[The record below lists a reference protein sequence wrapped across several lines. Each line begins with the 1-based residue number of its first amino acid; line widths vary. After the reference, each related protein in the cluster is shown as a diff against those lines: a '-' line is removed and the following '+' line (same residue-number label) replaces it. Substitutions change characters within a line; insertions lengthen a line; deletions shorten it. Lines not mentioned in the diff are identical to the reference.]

1 MYTQD
6 IAVYPKQSPSRS
18 RLEQA
23 AVKLS
28 QYTGCDTM
36 VADCAFDVS
45 LNWNRTTVLL
55 RYPDESQWIQIL
67 SPKDQFQIVSCES
80 ADANAAIRR
89 VADSVRAVLAAK
101 SAGAGKRDVIPFVLA
116 AKKEMALSAERLK
129 QYSGFDKALSPEDTV
144 KSAFAWFDANRG
156 KLDEPFGTEYEIELK
171 KARTLLH
178 LVTLYT
184 ARPV

>member
-6 IAVYPKQSPSRS
+6 IAVYPKQSPARS

-67 SPKDQFQIVSCES
+67 SPKDQFRIVSCEP
-80 ADANAAIRR
+80 AEANAAIRR
-89 VADSVRAVLAAK
+89 VADSVKTVLAAK
-101 SAGAGKRDVIPFVLA
+101 SATSEKRDVIPFVLA
-116 AKKEMALSAERLK
+116 AKKELALSAERLK
-129 QYSGFDKALSPEDTV
+129 QYSGFDKALSPNDTV
-144 KSAFAWFDANRG
+144 KSALAWFDSNMD
-156 KLDEPFGTEYEIELK
+156 KLDEPFKTEYETELK